1 MSLVPSDSKR
11 MHVPRATQPQPHSLE
26 TSPELLIEPAVTTHN
41 HTHRPKPV
49 ATMHPRSRQKSVVII
64 EQSQPH
70 SAGTNRNQVA
80 ADWQALL
87 GAGREG
93 MLLGCWGS
101 VGFDYRCVLILLTTR
116 TRQQSTTN
124 SPQLTAIPRIS
135 YHADT

>member
-70 SAGTNRNQVA
+70 SARTRSRLIGRHYLAQ
-80 ADWQALL
+80 
-87 GAGREG
+87 AGRECYLAAG
-93 MLLGCWGS
+93 VQW
-101 VGFDYRCVLILLTTR
+101 VDYRCVLILLTTR